1 MTKRSKYFSS
11 GGAVASTRV
20 VVLSGIISLGA
31 QLLPAALPQLGAE
44 AAPAPHPVRPV
55 LRQHDVQTL
64 REVTAAAPADPSLTA
79 RAASTA
85 GARAVALGGKDRVVE
100 VPVEGRLVGLSWP
113 AKTNS
118 NEPVAVAWRSRQAD
132 GSWTGWTPVT
142 ATSQADP
149 SARGTDRV
157 STDPFWVGGA
167 KAIELRYPASDPRI
181 KAARVEEVEPGT
193 SPADQPATASGN
205 SAVALTSRPTIFSRA
220 QWGADESLRQ
230 GCVPTIGNRING
242 VVVHHDAGSNSY
254 TAADSAAII
263 RSIYAYHTQV
273 NGWCDIGYN
282 VIVDKYGQAFEGRY
296 GGLNLPVQGA
306 HALGFNED
314 SFGISMLGNYMT
326 ATPTSAGLDI
336 LARVIAWRLS
346 GVYRNGTGTT
356 QWHGGAATTR
366 YPNVGTYTLP
376 MIIGHRDV
384 NYTDCP
390 GTNLYAALPS
400 VRTRVS
406 QLISYTSSPI
416 YSRYTATGGSANWGP
431 VWMAE
436 TPVGAGMNEMIAS
449 GGARFYSTPS
459 FGTRWMGP
467 GLDGMWRSLGWTSWG
482 GYPWTDEITTP
493 PGWYVEL
500 EKGKTLTMT
509 REGAGTWT
517 EGAVR
522 NYWVSQANGSYGVL
536 RMPVERMTLVA
547 GFWQQRFQGGTV
559 YFNTANGQTVH
570 TEGGM
575 DTYYRDHGFLT
586 GSMGTPTTD
595 VVSTATGAQQGFT
608 AGVLRWDRASDA
620 ITFSAR

>member
-1 MTKRSKYFSS
+1 MIKRSKNFSS

-20 VVLSGIISLGA
+20 VVLSGLVALGA
-31 QLLPAALPQLGAE
+31 QLLPAALPQLGAD

-55 LRQHDVQTL
+55 LHHHDVQTL
-64 REVTAAAPADPSLTA
+64 REVSSAAPADPALKA

-100 VPVEGRLVGLSWP
+100 IPVDGRLVGLSWP
-113 AKTNS
+113 ATTKS
-118 NEPVAVAWRSRQAD
+118 NEPVAVAWRSQKAD

-142 ATSQADP
+142 ATTQADP
-149 SARGTDRV
+149 SARSTSRV

-167 KAIELRYPASDPRI
+167 KAIQLRYPASDPRI
-181 KAARVEEVEPGT
+181 KAARVEEVDPGA
-193 SPADQPATASGN
+193 SAADQPATASGN
-205 SAVALTSRPTIFSRA
+205 SAVALTTRPTIYTRA
-220 QWGADESLRQ
+220 QWGADESLRG
-230 GCVPTIGNRING
+230 GCIPTIGKTING
-242 VVVHHDAGSNSY
+242 VVVHHDAGSNDY
-254 TAADSAAII
+254 TAADSAAIV

-282 VIVDKYGQAFEGRY
+282 MVVDKYGQAFEGRY

-314 SFGISMLGNYMT
+314 SFGVSMLGNYMT
-326 ATPTSAGLDI
+326 ATPTAAGLDI
-336 LARVIAWRLS
+336 LSRVIAWRLA

-366 YPNVGTYTLP
+366 YPTVGTYTLP

-390 GTNLYAALPS
+390 GTNLYADLPS

-406 QLISYTSSPI
+406 QLLSYTSSPI
-416 YSRYTATGGSANWGP
+416 YSRYSSTGGSAKWGP

-436 TPVGAGMNEMIAS
+436 TPVSSSMSETIAT

-459 FGTRWMGP
+459 NGVRWMGP
-467 GLDGMWRSLGWTSWG
+467 GLDGMWRNLGWTSWG

-493 PGWYVEL
+493 TGWYVEL
-500 EKGKTLTMT
+500 TKGKTLTMT
-509 REGAGTWT
+509 RGGAGTWT

-522 NYWVSQANGSYGVL
+522 NYWVTRANGSYGVL

-547 GFWQQRFQGGTV
+547 GFWQQRFEGGTV
-559 YFNTANGQTVH
+559 YYNNANGQTVH

-575 DTYYRDHGFLT
+575 DAFYRQHGFLT

-595 VVSTATGAQQGFT
+595 VVSTSTGAQQGFT
-608 AGVLRWDRASDA
+608 AGVLRWDRATDA
-620 ITFSAR
+620 ITFSAS